1 MLTLTETAST
11 VINTIV
17 AQSPTTETGGL
28 RIQGTGTPETEFQV
42 TVAPSPEATDAV
54 VEKDGARVF
63 LEPSAAQVLDDKTL
77 DAQVTEDGSVRF
89 AISGPTA

>member
-28 RIQGTGTPETEFQV
+28 RIQG

-77 DAQVTEDGSVRF
+77 DAQVAEDGSVRF